1 MQWIW
6 MQFEVIKYESIAN
19 ILAASSLS
27 SFSSRQQT
35 KQNVRTAII
44 TQFASSEE
52 DLQPSSP
59 VSSTRTTTL
68 NKMPAAPSSK
78 KANAGPGYYDLIKE
92 AVLALKERMGS
103 SRHAIDKYVA
113 EKKGAG
119 YAKAR
124 LNIAL
129 KKGVEAGKLVMVKG
143 SYKLA
148 ADEKKSPKTPVAKK
162 KVAGDKKKSVKKT
175 DVKKADA
182 KKTDA
187 KKSAKPKTASKPK
200 KATSAAKPKAASKPT
215 KKAAPA
221 TKKVTKSTKKVSA
234 KKPTTTKKKVV
245 KKSAAK
251 KVVAKKQE

>member
-1 MQWIW
+1 

-19 ILAASSLS
+19 ILAASSLF
-27 SFSSRQQT
+27 SFVLRRDS
-35 KQNVRTAII
+35 KQNGTHTAII

-59 VSSTRTTTL
+59 VSSTRTTTPD
-68 NKMPAAPSSK
+68 KMPAAPSSK

-162 KVAGDKKKSVKKT
+162 KVAGDKKKSVKKI
-175 DVKKADA
+175 V

-187 KKSAKPKTASKPK
+187 KKTAKPAASKPK
-200 KATSAAKPKAASKPT
+200 KATGAAKSKAASKPT
-215 KKAAPA
+215 KKATPAA